1 MAELTTL
8 NGMTIANSAI
18 ALDEQLTGTPV
29 ANTGWDD
36 LKFPAERSKK
46 IADKEPK
53 ETAYKGGVILEFEYK
68 ASDTSGIVFNGQ
80 MPHAYKDG
88 TDLEAHMHL
97 VLPVTTPATEEYVRF
112 EMTYSWAE
120 IGGVFPAEITIANEF
135 NVASITADMHFVVG
149 LHDLID
155 DTKSILSANKA
166 AATADVSSMILCSLV
181 RTQVTGVGHNEYEDS
196 IYLLETDFH
205 YQIDQERGSRMEFEK

>member
-1 MAELTTL
+1 MGQLTKT
-8 NGMTIANSAI
+8 TEEIQQAI
-18 ALDEQLTGTPV
+18 DEQYDGDQATN
-29 ANTGWDD
+29 AGWDD

-166 AATADVSSMILCSLV
+166 AKATPPPSDVSSMILCSLV
-181 RTQVTGVGHNEYEDS
+181 RTPVTGIGHDEYEDS

-205 YQIDQERGSRMEFEK
+205 YQIDQERGSREEYAK